1 MDKEYYE
8 LPISSKN
15 IIIDQLIYY
24 PKFDVPTGYL
34 HLLEHILVKQNR
46 SLIDNFESNLDIFNA
61 ITDIDKMVFLFIH
74 KNELFSPKLD
84 FKIAI
89 FEHTFQ
95 LEKEIILEE
104 RRLYS
109 NERKDINQIIGSSKD
124 IEKFNLNR
132 LKRISNG
139 KNFNLIHIRYNSK
152 NRTNQDYDPIEI
164 KGGFNIKWVTNST
177 FILKKDFNAEL
188 FSYYLYI
195 FRIAC
200 NDFKYNIEQ
209 ALNTLLVTVENREK
223 FLNLIKCQNN
233 ILTIYKLS
241 LKNLNF
247 RINETI
253 KIYDHFGL
261 IFDIADSW
269 EKFDWG
275 NITDEEESSDSLP
288 N

>member
-109 NERKDINQIIGSSKD
+109 NERKEINQIIGSSKD
-124 IEKFNLNR
+124 I
-132 LKRISNG
+132 
-139 KNFNLIHIRYNSK
+139 
-152 NRTNQDYDPIEI
+152 
-164 KGGFNIKWVTNST
+164 
-177 FILKKDFNAEL
+177 
-188 FSYYLYI
+188 
-195 FRIAC
+195 
-200 NDFKYNIEQ
+200 
-209 ALNTLLVTVENREK
+209 
-223 FLNLIKCQNN
+223 
-233 ILTIYKLS
+233 
-241 LKNLNF
+241 
-247 RINETI
+247 
-253 KIYDHFGL
+253 
-261 IFDIADSW
+261 
-269 EKFDWG
+269 
-275 NITDEEESSDSLP
+275 
-288 N
+288 